1 MLSSKDSDDDTP
13 TTICLN
19 LLEGRYEYLLLM
31 LDKVSGINLVRLGA
45 LRDDVRLDNEV
56 IELTGI
62 TPGTVFTLGL
72 G

>member
-1 MLSSKDSDDDTP
+1 MLSSEDYNEETP
-13 TTICLN
+13 TTIYLN
-19 LLEGRYEYLLLM
+19 LPEGRYEYLLLM
-31 LDKVSGINLVRLGA
+31 LDNSSGINLVRLGA